1 MPFTQ
6 GSNTWFASLLGNNWK
21 RYIYPCAIIC
31 PHLDYEDNWCIF
43 ASNTQNSIIQ
53 IVKYTAYPLKFI
65 IFGNVNENIRNGYNS
80 AFKFLK
86 IIFKKV

>member
-1 MPFTQ
+1 MRT
-6 GSNTWFASLLGNNWK
+6 TDVYLL
-21 RYIYPCAIIC
+21 AIRKI
-31 PHLDYEDNWCIF
+31 L
-43 ASNTQNSIIQ
+43 SIIQ

-65 IFGNVNENIRNGYNS
+65 IHGNVNENIKYGYNS